1 MKIEIKEILDANTI
15 RITTPDERWYQY
27 PPTKQWFASSTWI
40 SGYVPAK
47 DLTRW
52 VGEVGGEEANKI
64 KTERGDFGSIV
75 HVACEKL
82 GRGGEVNHDDVFP
95 DGRGGTRELTA
106 EEYEAVLSFARWAK
120 EVKPEFLQVEKTVFN
135 FDYKYAGT
143 LDLMAKIDGK
153 VWLIDLKTSKNIYLS
168 HRVQLS
174 SYFHADGVKAD
185 KMAILQEDKFPLFL
199 SAYSFWSEDN
209 ADVKVKQK
217 DYPTKIQISNTPY

>member
-1 MKIEIKEILDANTI
+1 
-15 RITTPDERWYQY
+15 
-27 PPTKQWFASSTWI
+27 
-40 SGYVPAK
+40 
-47 DLTRW
+47 
-52 VGEVGGEEANKI
+52 
-64 KTERGDFGSIV
+64 
-75 HVACEKL
+75 
-82 GRGGEVNHDDVFP
+82 
-95 DGRGGTRELTA
+95 
-106 EEYEAVLSFARWAK
+106 VLSFARWAK
-120 EVKPEFLQVEKTVFN
+120 EVKP
-135 FDYKYAGT
+135 DKYAGT

-185 KMAILQEDKFPLFL
+185 KMAILQLGYARNKKRFKFTEIEDKFPLFL